1 MTFPWLILL
10 YSYVYTITYDYT
22 FGLLVLT
29 YKFLI
34 SYNHDM
40 QITWDLFILLIFGVF
55 VIYGALIG
63 KNKILGIL
71 VNLYIALAVVI
82 VAGDIIYDLASN
94 FQLLTNNFT
103 ITEFGAKTLAL
114 VIITGLLTIKSEVSG
129 LDTGGS
135 ISQLMTALY
144 GFLTAGLFLSAAFS
158 FMSPSEL
165 LAVDSNFA
173 NIVYNWRAA
182 WVTAPVAVM
191 IISSFIKK

>member
-1 MTFPWLILL
+1 
-10 YSYVYTITYDYT
+10 
-22 FGLLVLT
+22 
-29 YKFLI
+29 
-34 SYNHDM
+34 M
-40 QITWDLFILLIFGVF
+40 QITWDLFILLVFGVF
-55 VIYGALIG
+55 LIYGALIG

-71 VNLYIALAVVI
+71 VNLYIALAVVL
-82 VAGDIIYDLASN
+82 VAGNFIYDFASN
-94 FQLLTNNFT
+94 LQLLTNNFT
-103 ITEFGAKTLAL
+103 VTAFGAKTLSL

-173 NIVYNWRAA
+173 NIVYNFRAA
-182 WVTAPVAVM
+182 WVAAPVAVM